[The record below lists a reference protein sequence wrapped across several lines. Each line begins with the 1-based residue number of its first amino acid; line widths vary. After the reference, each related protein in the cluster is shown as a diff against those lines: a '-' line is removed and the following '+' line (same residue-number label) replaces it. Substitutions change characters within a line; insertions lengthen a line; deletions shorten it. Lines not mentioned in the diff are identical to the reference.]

1 MCYTEKKLTQKGKST
16 MSQLHTEK
24 QRKYFAEAILL
35 HSKKYQQDVR
45 QRQRSQWVSE
55 KDKVKRG
62 AASGGGDQGISL
74 RRNDKWGRGQVQ
86 DSDKKKKLVPNGRGP
101 ARKRQ

>member
-1 MCYTEKKLTQKGKST
+1 MCYIEKKLTQKGKST

-24 QRKYFAEAILL
+24 QRKYFSEAILL

-62 AASGGGDQGISL
+62 AASGGGDQGRSL
-74 RRNDKWGRGQVQ
+74 RPDDK
-86 DSDKKKKLVPNGRGP
+86 
-101 ARKRQ
+101 

>member
-1 MCYTEKKLTQKGKST
+1 MIKSAFNILVAKNDENYHRRTKKNKNYWDLMCYTEKKLTQKGKST

-45 QRQRSQWVSE
+45 QRQRSQ
-55 KDKVKRG
+55 
-62 AASGGGDQGISL
+62 
-74 RRNDKWGRGQVQ
+74 
-86 DSDKKKKLVPNGRGP
+86 
-101 ARKRQ
+101 